1 MRSSQ
6 QRFCALLVVLALTTP
21 AMGAAAFGVEPPPPA
36 ASYLPL
42 VVAAQ
47 QSSRADVLI
56 SAIYYD
62 TYLTNEPDEAI
73 QLWNLGASPRS
84 LQGWRLSDGS
94 RTTTLPDLQLAPG
107 GFLWCAR
114 EARAFASQFGHAPAC
129 EWGADSD
136 PTVPNAT
143 GSALRLANQGGI
155 VSLHRP
161 DGSLADVVVYGE
173 AATSV
178 GWQGPA
184 VTPYTASGFGRE
196 GQVLYRKLDATAR
209 PLPDSDRALDWASD
223 ATDRL
228 GGQRVRYPGWDLEEF
243 WPAYAVTETATL
255 TVAVAPDNALDVVL
269 RQIWNA
275 QESIAVE
282 AYTLESAPI
291 ALALA
296 AQAQAGVAVTILLEG
311 TPGGGIR
318 DQQRWAT
325 QRIVEAG
332 GRVYYLVNDRNGAHD
347 RYRYQ
352 HAKLMVFDGRVALVS
367 SENFTEEAMPSDDK
381 SNGTAGRRGAL
392 LLTDAPG
399 VVARLQALLAVDLDP
414 AHHADVFAWEAG
426 DPSYGAPPPG
436 YAPPPPID
444 QTLYPWRFAAPL
456 VARDRFAFEVVQ
468 SPETSLRADAGLLPL
483 VARAG
488 AGDTVLVQQLYEQL
502 YWGDATGAPEA
513 NLNPR
518 LEAYLAAARRGAQ
531 VRLILD
537 SLFADP
543 LDARGN
549 HATAAY
555 VNQVA
560 RAEGLDLSA
569 RLGNPT
575 YLGVHNKMV
584 LVRAGGR
591 GWVHVGSLN
600 GSEGSA
606 KVNRELAL
614 QVQSDAAYSYLAA
627 VFESDWQAIGGSR

>member
-1 MRSSQ
+1 MRSSR
-6 QRFCALLVVLALTTP
+6 RFCARLIMLALMLP
-21 AMGAAAFGVEPPPPA
+21 AINAAAFGVEPPPPA
-36 ASYLPL
+36 MSYLPL
-42 VVAAQ
+42 IVVAQ
-47 QSSRADVLI
+47 QSARSDVLI
-56 SAIYYD
+56 SAFYYD

-73 QLWNLGASPRS
+73 QLWNLGVSLRS
-84 LQGWRLSDGS
+84 LLGWRVSDGS
-94 RTTTLPDLQLAPG
+94 RTATLPDLRLAPG
-107 GFLWCAR
+107 RFLWCAR
-114 EARAFASQFGHAPAC
+114 EARAFASQFGHLPAC

-136 PTVPNAT
+136 PETPNAT
-143 GSALRLANQGGI
+143 GGALRLANQGGG
-155 VSLHRP
+155 VYLYRP
-161 DGSLADVVVYGE
+161 DGSLADAVIYGE
-173 AATSV
+173 ATADM
-178 GWQGPA
+178 GWQGPT
-184 VTPYTASGFGRE
+184 VTLYTASGFGRE
-196 GQVLYRKLDATAR
+196 GQILYRKLDGAAR

-255 TVAVAPDNALDVVL
+255 TVAIAPDNALDVVL
-269 RQIWNA
+269 SQVEGA

-282 AYTLESAPI
+282 AYTLESIPI

-296 AQAQAGVAVTILLEG
+296 ARAQAGVAVTILLEG
-311 TPGGGIR
+311 MPGGGIQ
-318 DQQRWAT
+318 DQQRWAM

-399 VVARLQALLAVDLDP
+399 VVARLQALFAADLDP
-414 AHHADVFAWEAG
+414 VHHADVFPWAAS
-426 DPSYGAPPPG
+426 DPTYGAPPPG

-444 QTLYPWRFAAPL
+444 QTLYPWRFPALL
-456 VARDRFAFEVVQ
+456 VVRDRLAFEVVQ
-468 SPETSLRADAGLLPL
+468 SPETSLRAEAGLLPL

-488 AGDTVLVQQLYEQL
+488 AGDTVLVQQLYEHL
-502 YWGDATGAPEA
+502 YWGDAASTLEM

-518 LEAYLAAARRGAQ
+518 LEAYLAAARRGAR

-555 VNQVA
+555 VNQLA

-575 YLGVHNKMV
+575 YLGIHNKMV

-627 VFESDWQAIGGSR
+627 VFESDWEAIGGSR

>member
-1 MRSSQ
+1 MSSSAQ
-6 QRFCALLVVLALTTP
+6 KFCLSSIVLMLMTSAIGVAAL
-21 AMGAAAFGVEPPPPA
+21 GIEPPPPA
-36 ASYLPL
+36 ATYLPL
-42 VVAAQ
+42 VVTAQ
-47 QSSRADVLI
+47 QAARPDVLI

-73 QLWNLGASPRS
+73 QLWNAGASPRS
-84 LQGWRLSDGS
+84 LQGWRVSDGS
-94 RTTTLPDLQLAPG
+94 RTATLPDLWLASG
-107 GFLWCAR
+107 RFLWCAR
-114 EARAFASQFGHAPAC
+114 EARAFASQFGHMPAC

-136 PTVPNAT
+136 PETPNAT
-143 GSALRLANQGGI
+143 GGALRLANQGGN
-155 VSLHRP
+155 VYLYRP
-161 DGSLADVVVYGE
+161 DGSLADAVIYGE
-173 AATSV
+173 AAAGM

-184 VTPYTASGFGRE
+184 VAPYTASGFGHE
-196 GQVLYRKLDATAR
+196 GQVLYRKLDSAAR
-209 PLPDSDRALDWASD
+209 PLPDSDCALDWASD
-223 ATDRL
+223 ASDRL

-243 WPAYAVTETATL
+243 WPAYTVTETATL
-255 TVAVAPDNALDVVL
+255 TVAVAPDSALDVVVG
-269 RQIWNA
+269 QIGKA

-282 AYTLESAPI
+282 AYTLESVPI

-296 AQAQAGVAVTILLEG
+296 ARAQAGIAVTILLEG
-311 TPGGGIR
+311 APGGGIR

-332 GRVYYLVNDRNGAHD
+332 GRVYYMVNDRNGAHD

-399 VVARLQALLAVDLDP
+399 VVARLQALLAVDLD
-414 AHHADVFAWEAG
+414 AVHHADIFAWEAG
-426 DPSYGAPPPG
+426 DPSYGAPPPE
-436 YAPPPPID
+436 YTPPPPLD
-444 QTLYPWRFAAPL
+444 QTLYPWRFPVPL
-456 VARDRFAFEVVQ
+456 VVRERLVFEVVQ
-468 SPETSLRADAGLLPL
+468 SPETSLRVDAGLLPL
-483 VARAG
+483 VGRAA

-502 YWGDATGAPEA
+502 EWGDAANAPEA

-518 LEAYLAAARRGAQ
+518 LEAYLAAARRGAR

-543 LDARGN
+543 RDGRGN
-549 HATAAY
+549 YATAAY
-555 VNQVA
+555 VNQIA
-560 RAEGLDLSA
+560 REEGLDLSA

-575 YLGVHNKMV
+575 WLGIHNKMV
-584 LVRAGGR
+584 LVETGGR

-606 KVNRELAL
+606 RANRELAL
-614 QVQSDAAYSYLAA
+614 QVQSDAAHDYLAS
-627 VFESDWQAIGGSR
+627 VFWSDWDAVGGLR